1 RDAEISAEKKEKV
14 KGVRERGGSGVKRG
28 LGARHFRLA
37 DEVLRGTLRRPGL
50 SGFCRAHPAASDF
63 GVIYEDVGTVLITL
77 GPSSVPSFR
86 FSTSVSDGAAIGAI
100 RTPPAIIRSNGRSSR

>member
-50 SGFCRAHPAASDF
+50 SGFCRAYSGGGEF
-63 GVIYEDVGTVLITL
+63 VGIYADVGTVLITL
-77 GPSSVPSFR
+77 GTSSVPAFR

-100 RTPPAIIRSNGRSSR
+100 RTPPAIIRS